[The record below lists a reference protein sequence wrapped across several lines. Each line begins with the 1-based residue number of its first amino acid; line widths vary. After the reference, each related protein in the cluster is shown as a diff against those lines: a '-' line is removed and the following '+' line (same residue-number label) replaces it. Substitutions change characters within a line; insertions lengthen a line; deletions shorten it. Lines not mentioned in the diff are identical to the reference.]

1 MMGGKEV
8 GSVRELG
15 SIASCH
21 IHAVISKIDKSIKS
35 IVAQRNS
42 YRIPSGEGGG
52 RWGGAHEGGG
62 GGPVLKQQS
71 SQHNLSFQ
79 PWAGFLDKGKH
90 VNKGKRAVGRGVKR
104 MSTRK
109 QSQSSGKRPPCASKT
124 LLVCSRP

>member
-62 GGPVLKQQS
+62 GTSVETTELSAQS
-71 SQHNLSFQ
+71 EFS
-79 PWAGFLDKGKH
+79 AMGRFL
-90 VNKGKRAVGRGVKR
+90 RQR
-104 MSTRK
+104 
-109 QSQSSGKRPPCASKT
+109 
-124 LLVCSRP
+124 